1 MPYDIRLDRVYTP
14 VTDADGARVLVDRLW
29 PRGKRKA
36 ELQLTEWCGAAS
48 PPSFLRKSWH
58 SGKIDDATFTQRYH
72 EMLAAN
78 VDSLIPLMRYARA
91 GRLTLLT
98 ASRNPEHSHLP
109 ILKRALL
116 DALKKEDDEAD
127 GHEPS
132 SPTCYL

>member
-1 MPYDIRLDRVYTP
+1 
-14 VTDADGARVLVDRLW
+14 
-29 PRGKRKA
+29 
-36 ELQLTEWCGAAS
+36 
-48 PPSFLRKSWH
+48 
-58 SGKIDDATFTQRYH
+58 
-72 EMLAAN
+72 MLAAN